1 MAVLL
6 LLLPLAG
13 GPAADAHG
21 IVGNSLA
28 SIARTAE
35 AAARDA
41 AVGPASRVLMA
52 ERNCAACHADLAAA
66 GRIEGP
72 DLALAS
78 ERLQRGWLEAFLAD
92 PLGVHPEGRMPDP
105 WRGQTAEKRAE
116 NGEALAEFL
125 AATRR
130 ALTPL
135 EAGDARA
142 GGRVFHE
149 VGFFACHGAREE
161 SELRDAPVAPERAVS
176 LDGLGAKY
184 TGWGL
189 ADFLLRPLTHRP
201 GGLMPDLHLSREEAA
216 DVAAYLLEGSDAPWE
231 SEPVEARP
239 ELVVKGRLLWESAG
253 CASCHGLD
261 GPAQARDVGAARGD
275 LSGGCLASAPA
286 SNGFAGGAP
295 DFGLDDAQREAL
307 RAAAASLDAEL
318 TAGDRLAITLTE
330 RRCTACH
337 AREGVGARDA
347 RLDGWFTTEIPDLGD
362 PARFPPPLDG
372 VGGKLTEPWL
382 ERVLAEGAGVR
393 PYMGVRMPR
402 FGWEHLEHLPALL
415 AAEDARP
422 ERVYEKPSGERQ
434 RELRDAGRELLGIKG
449 LACVSCHT
457 WNGLEAIAF
466 QGPDLIGTYDR
477 LQPAWFHDFLLDP
490 SGFRPG
496 IVMPESWADGIAA
509 HQGILDGDTEAQ
521 IEALW
526 HVLSLGTSAPQP
538 EGLSRP
544 NWDLEV
550 GDMPRLYRGRSRVAG
565 FRGIAVGSPMGL
577 HYAFDAHNG
586 ALAALW
592 RGRFVSVNWNG
603 QGAGDFNPRE
613 RTEDLARDTAFVRL
627 GSPNEAWPL
636 MPLRTKEVRVN
647 PDPTYPWQHG
657 YRFQGY
663 RFDEGRVPTLR
674 YEVDGAAVEDRSI
687 IATVDGRTALERK
700 LTLTAE
706 APVQLH
712 FRLLTGPFQVEPSG
726 RLRRGRLAL
735 TPPAGFATF
744 GRRFTRPTEEGEVGD
759 QEMLMILDL
768 PVGTT
773 SFTLL
778 YELID

>member
-1 MAVLL
+1 MSLL
-6 LLLPLAG
+6 ILAL
-13 GPAADAHG
+13 
-21 IVGNSLA
+21 LA
-28 SIARTAE
+28 SGDPGEVLPA
-35 AAARDA
+35 
-41 AVGPASRVLMA
+41 GPASRVLMA

-72 DLALAS
+72 DLSLAS
-78 ERLQRGWLEAFLAD
+78 HRLRRDWLEAFLAA
-92 PLGVHPEGRMPDP
+92 PLEVHPDGRMPDP
-105 WRGQTAEKRAE
+105 WAGQDAGARAE
-116 NGEALAEFL
+116 AAAALADL
-125 AATRR
+125 
-130 ALTPL
+130 L
-135 EAGDARA
+135 EARRGAFQPPEQGGDPRA
-142 GGRVFHE
+142 GERLFHT
-149 VGFFACHGAREE
+149 VGCFVCHGPRAE
-161 SELRDAPVAPERAVS
+161 SELGDAVPELEGLVALDAVP
-176 LDGLGAKY
+176 AKY
-184 TGWGL
+184 TGAGL
-189 ADFLLRPLTHRP
+189 ADFLVQPLQHRP
-201 GGLMPDLHLSREEAA
+201 GGLMPDLHLTREEAA
-216 DVAAYLLEGSDAPWE
+216 DVAAYLLEGSDAPWVSALAE
-231 SEPVEARP
+231 ERP
-239 ELVVKGRLLWESAG
+239 SPTRGLLLWESAG
-253 CASCHGLD
+253 CASCHALD
-261 GPAQARDVGAARGD
+261 GPSVPRDVGPAGAD
-275 LSGGCLASAPA
+275 TSGGCLADPPSGPD
-286 SNGFAGGAP
+286 GFAGGAP
-295 DFGLDDAQREAL
+295 DFGLDDAERAAL
-307 RAAAASLDAEL
+307 RAAVASIEVEL

-337 AREGVGARDA
+337 VRTGVGAPEPA
-347 RLDGWFTTEIPDLGD
+347 LDGWFTTEIPDLGD
-362 PARFPPPLDG
+362 PARLPPPLDG

-382 ERVLAEGAGVR
+382 EQVLAEGAGVR

-422 ERVYEKPSGERQ
+422 ERVYEKPRGERQ

-457 WNGLEAIAF
+457 WNGIEAIAF

-496 IVMPESWADGIAA
+496 IVMPESWPDGIAA

-521 IEALW
+521 LEALW
-526 HVLSLGTSAPQP
+526 YVLSLGTSAPQP

-544 NWDLEV
+544 NWNLEV
-550 GDMPRLYRGRSRVAG
+550 GEFPRLYRGRSRVAG

-592 RGRFVSVNWNG
+592 RGDFVSVNWNG
-603 QGAGDFNPRE
+603 QGAGDFNPRA
-613 RTEDLARDTAFVRL
+613 RTEDLARDTAFVRF
-627 GSPNEAWPL
+627 GDPNEPWPL

-657 YRFQGY
+657 YRFLGY

-674 YEVDGAAVEDRSI
+674 YEVDGATVEDRSI

-700 LTLTAE
+700 LTLEAA
-706 APVQLH
+706 APVRLA
-712 FRLLTGPFQVEPSG
+712 FRLLTGPFQREASG

-735 TPPAGFATF
+735 TPPTGFEVF
-744 GRRFTRPTEEGEVGD
+744 GRRFSRPTEEGPVAD
-759 QEMLMILDL
+759 QEMLMILEL

-778 YELID
+778 YELLD